1 MTGWYL
7 LAILVS
13 LASMVAIDHRWRLF
27 WWADA
32 RRAAIVHLAG
42 IVFFLAWDVAAISR
56 GLFERG
62 QGSALTGIE
71 IAPHLPIE
79 EIFFVTFLCYLT
91 MNVYGLVSLR
101 LAERDEAA
109 S

>member
-13 LASMVAIDHRWRLF
+13 LAAMVAIDRRWQLF

-32 RRAAIVHLAG
+32 RRAVIVHLAG
-42 IVFFLAWDVAAISR
+42 IAFFLTWDVAAISR

-91 MNVYGLVSLR
+91 MNVYGLVSMR
-101 LAERDEAA
+101 LTARDEVRA
-109 S
+109 